1 MSSILDFLRGAGAG
15 ALRLLG
21 GWDNTLRLLVAMMA
35 MDYVSGLI
43 VAVLGKSPKTETR
56 RVDSRAGLRGL
67 LRKGLILMVLS
78 VAAQIDATVDSA
90 FVRAATA
97 WFYIVNEAISIVE
110 NAALAGLPLPQKLL
124 EVLGRQQETK
134 EG

>member
-1 MSSILDFLRGAGAG
+1 MSSILGFLRNLGQS

-43 VAVLGKSPKTETR
+43 VAAMGRSPKTAAGF
-56 RVDSRAGLRGL
+56 VDSRAGMRGL
-67 LRKGLILMVLS
+67 LRKGLILMVLA

-110 NAALAGLPLPQKLL
+110 NAALAGLPLPEKLL
-124 EVLGRQQETK
+124 SILGRQQVR
-134 EG
+134 

>member
-1 MSSILDFLRGAGAG
+1 MSSILGFLRNLGQS

-43 VAVLGKSPKTETR
+43 VAAMGRSPKTAAGF
-56 RVDSRAGLRGL
+56 VDSRAGMRGL
-67 LRKGLILMVLS
+67 LRKGLILMVLA

-97 WFYIVNEAISIVE
+97 WFYIVNEAISNVE
-110 NAALAGLPLPQKLL
+110 NAALAGLPLPEKLL
-124 EVLGRQQETK
+124 SILGRQK
-134 EG
+134 AR

>member
-1 MSSILDFLRGAGAG
+1 MSSILGFLRNLGQS

-43 VAVLGKSPKTETR
+43 VAAMGRSPKTAAGF
-56 RVDSRAGLRGL
+56 VDSRAGMRGL
-67 LRKGLILMVLS
+67 LRKGLILMVLA

-110 NAALAGLPLPQKLL
+110 NAALAGLPLPEKLL
-124 EVLGRQQETK
+124 GVLGRQK
-134 EG
+134 AR

>member
-1 MSSILDFLRGAGAG
+1 MSSILGILRNLGQS

-43 VAVLGKSPKTETR
+43 VAAMGRSPKTAAGF
-56 RVDSRAGLRGL
+56 VDSRAGMRGL
-67 LRKGLILMVLS
+67 LRKGLILMVLA

-110 NAALAGLPLPQKLL
+110 NAALAGLPLPEKLL
-124 EVLGRQQETK
+124 SVLGRQK
-134 EG
+134 AR

>member
-43 VAVLGKSPKTETR
+43 VAAL
-56 RVDSRAGLRGL
+56 
-67 LRKGLILMVLS
+67 
-78 VAAQIDATVDSA
+78 
-90 FVRAATA
+90 
-97 WFYIVNEAISIVE
+97 FYIVNEAISIVE

>member
-1 MSSILDFLRGAGAG
+1 MSSILGFLRNLGQS

-43 VAVLGKSPKTETR
+43 VAAMGRSPKTAAGF
-56 RVDSRAGLRGL
+56 VDSRAGMRGL
-67 LRKGLILMVLS
+67 LRKGLILMVLA

-110 NAALAGLPLPQKLL
+110 NAALAGLTLPEKLL
-124 EVLGRQQETK
+124 SILGRQK
-134 EG
+134 AR